1 MPDGAG
7 PCAPKEEIGLSLQKR
22 WPYNEQGERAGSTFG
37 RLLLWAANGGVKDRR
52 SSGQALAGMTGV
64 EASMLVSSEV
74 LLQGPVTLIPDST
87 AELEAGRRYCL
98 GCLENTTDSDVL
110 KPCEPQKG
118 EKWR

>member
-7 PCAPKEEIGLSLQKR
+7 PCAPKEELGLSLQKR
-22 WPYNEQGERAGSTFG
+22 WTYHEQGERARSIFG
-37 RLLLWAANGGVKDRR
+37 KLLLWAANGGVKHRK

-64 EASMLVSSEV
+64 EARMLVSSEV

-98 GCLENTTDSDVL
+98 GCLGRDH
-110 KPCEPQKG
+110 
-118 EKWR
+118 